1 MEEAPLARFTR
12 GGRGNPTPMLLN
24 ALFLAAREVGGRS
37 KDAGLGADIVIIA
50 VIALLFVLMVVGWFA
65 WQRRA

>member
-1 MEEAPLARFTR
+1 
-12 GGRGNPTPMLLN
+12 MLTT
-24 ALFLAAREVGGRS
+24 ALLLAAREVGGRG

-50 VIALLFVLMVVGWFA
+50 VIALLFLLTVVGWFA

>member
-1 MEEAPLARFTR
+1 
-12 GGRGNPTPMLLN
+12 MLIN
-24 ALFLAAREVGGRS
+24 ALVIAAREVGGRS

-50 VIALLFVLMVVGWFA
+50 VIVLLFVLMVVGWVA